1 MTNARWFGV
10 QAPYLLKRLV
20 YPDRDGFYRLR
31 FLERGG
37 WISALVP
44 DQERFGLAREL
55 VLQRI
60 YDMAGGVGGETV
72 VDAGA
77 NVGMFSLVASRHAK
91 RVIAIEPDP
100 INYRVLDLNLK
111 ANEIANVEALNA
123 ALWTQDGEISFAT
136 GSHATDGSVSSNGE
150 GNLTVNSVSL
160 ETIVDRY
167 GDIDLLKLDIEGAE
181 EDVLPATDVLPR
193 VRRIVA
199 ELHLTEPDEER
210 PMVEALERAGFV
222 VTIVPASSLYAPKW
236 VRTVLRNLRAL
247 DGQKLIKLGVFAY
260 LLAPITKPRRPGR
273 DMPLL
278 VATRGAT
285 A

>member
-1 MTNARWFGV
+1 V
-10 QAPYLLKRLV
+10 QAPYLLKKLI

-31 FLERGG
+31 FRERGG

-60 YDMAGGVGGETV
+60 YDIAGGVGGQTV

-77 NVGMFSLVASRHAK
+77 NVGMFSLVASRHAQ

-100 INYRVLDLNLK
+100 INYRVLDLNL
-111 ANEIANVEALNA
+111 NENHVTNVEALNA
-123 ALWTQDGEISFAT
+123 ALWVEDGEISFAT
-136 GSHATDGSVSSNGE
+136 GLHATDGAVSSNGH
-150 GNLTVNSVSL
+150 GDLTVNAVSL

-181 EDVLPATDVLPR
+181 EDVLPAAEVLPR
-193 VRRIVA
+193 ISRIVA
-199 ELHLTEPDEER
+199 ELHLSEPDEER
-210 PMVEALERAGFV
+210 PMVEALERAGFE
-222 VTIVPASSLYAPKW
+222 VTIVPASSLYTTKW
-236 VRTVLRNLRAL
+236 VRAVLRNLRAL
-247 DGQKLIKLGVFAY
+247 ERQKLIKLGVLAY

-278 VATRGAT
+278 VATRSVAT
-285 A
+285 